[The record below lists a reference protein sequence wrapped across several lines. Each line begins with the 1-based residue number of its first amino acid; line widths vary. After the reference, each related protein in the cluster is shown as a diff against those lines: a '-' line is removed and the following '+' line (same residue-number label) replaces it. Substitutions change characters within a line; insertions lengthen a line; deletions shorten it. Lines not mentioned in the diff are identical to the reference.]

1 VQSPSEHSTAIAR
14 WAGAIA
20 AQLGLDPATRQR
32 CELGGRLHDVGKIV
46 VPEAI
51 LTKPGPLTADEL
63 QIMRQHPA
71 RGGQLVTLA
80 PELTEIAEIVRQHH
94 ERVDGTGYPDRLA
107 GTEIRLEARIIALC
121 DAYAAMRADRAY
133 RAALSVEQALDQIRD
148 GRGTQFDP
156 ELADIFLELLAT
168 GVIGELSVHT
178 RS

>member
-1 VQSPSEHSTAIAR
+1 
-14 WAGAIA
+14 
-20 AQLGLDPATRQR
+20 
-32 CELGGRLHDVGKIV
+32 
-46 VPEAI
+46 
-51 LTKPGPLTADEL
+51 
-63 QIMRQHPA
+63 MRQHLA

-94 ERVDGTGYPDRLA
+94 ERFDGTGYPDRLA

-121 DAYAAMRADRAY
+121 DAYAAMRADRPY

-168 GVIGELSVHT
+168 GVIGELPLRT
-178 RS
+178 RA